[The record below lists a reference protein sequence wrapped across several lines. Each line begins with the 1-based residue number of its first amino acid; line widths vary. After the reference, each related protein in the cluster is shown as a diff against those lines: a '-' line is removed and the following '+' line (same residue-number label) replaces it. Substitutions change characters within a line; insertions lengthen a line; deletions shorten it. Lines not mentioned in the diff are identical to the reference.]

1 LDENN
6 PQEPI
11 PMGKIKSVTVRETA
25 SIVGVCRMRKRDR
38 MLIFW
43 PAYFEKNYTR
53 LQGRKISS
61 NLAASDVTIGIL
73 EEAAESSGF
82 DYEVDRDK
90 RYPRNWTE
98 KKGYIVVSNDE
109 GHKKKRVLLML
120 AKGVRRAVAK
130 RESTRLA
137 ETAKKGKK
145 KHRK

>member
-1 LDENN
+1 
-6 PQEPI
+6 
-11 PMGKIKSVTVRETA
+11 
-25 SIVGVCRMRKRDR
+25 MRKRDGT
-38 MLIFW
+38 LIFW

-61 NLAASDVTIGIL
+61 NLAASDVTIDIL

-82 DYEVDRDK
+82 EYEVERDK
-90 RYPRNWTE
+90 RYPRNWIE
-98 KKGYIVVSNDE
+98 KKGYIAIANEE

-137 ETAKKGKK
+137 ETTKKAKK

>member
-1 LDENN
+1 
-6 PQEPI
+6 
-11 PMGKIKSVTVRETA
+11 MGKIKSVTVREPT
-25 SIVGVCRMRKRDR
+25 SNVGVCRMRKRDG

-61 NLAASDVTIGIL
+61 NLAASDVTIDIL

-90 RYPRNWTE
+90 RYPRNWIE

-130 RESTRLA
+130 RESARLA